1 MDMRAAFI
9 TLCLLI
15 FTACSQNDSLLFL
28 METSFTDQFSQ
39 ACGNKSK
46 CVHVVEKHME
56 KCFNKDIAMATIQAK
71 STSKKQLN
79 TQHILSIQKCLSSKS
94 GTNYWKALDMP
105 QYILSQV
112 K

>member
-1 MDMRAAFI
+1 MNMRTAFI
-9 TLCLLI
+9 MLCLLI

-28 METSFTDQFSQ
+28 METSFTEQFSK
-39 ACGNKSK
+39 ACSKNNK
-46 CVHVVEKHME
+46 CIHAVESHMN
-56 KCFNKDIAMATIQAK
+56 KCFNKDIAMTTIKAK
-71 STSKKQLN
+71 STSKKQFN